1 MKLNEKN
8 DMMSIL
14 IAMPCYGGMVSDKT
28 AKGLFNLGKE
38 LRTAGID
45 HGLLTLSNESLVTK
59 ARSKMVNFFM
69 NNTEYDR
76 ILFIDADIGFTP
88 EQVFDLLKHDK
99 DIVCGAYPM
108 KGIPLRYNYNISQPE
123 VKEEELIKI
132 ENIGFGFSL
141 IKRKVF
147 EDISQKHGEELKY
160 YPATNNSTHS
170 PTDKEYHNSYHY
182 FLELKKDMSYLPED
196 FSFFERAKSVG
207 YSVWLNTNI
216 RLEHVGSH
224 VYSEE

>member
-1 MKLNEKN
+1 
-8 DMMSIL
+8 MSVL

-45 HGLLTLSNESLVTK
+45 HGLLTMANESLVTK

-69 NNTEYDR
+69 NNTEYER

-88 EQVFDLLKHDK
+88 QHVFDLLRFDK
-99 DIVCGAYPM
+99 YIICGAYPM
-108 KGIPLRYNYNISQPE
+108 KGIQLRYNYNISQPE
-123 VKEEELIKI
+123 VKEGELVKI

-147 EDISQKHGEELKY
+147 EDISQRYGEELKY
-160 YPATNNSTHS
+160 YPPTDNSTYP
-170 PTDKEYHNSYHY
+170 PTEKEYHNSYHY

-224 VYSEE
+224 VYSEG